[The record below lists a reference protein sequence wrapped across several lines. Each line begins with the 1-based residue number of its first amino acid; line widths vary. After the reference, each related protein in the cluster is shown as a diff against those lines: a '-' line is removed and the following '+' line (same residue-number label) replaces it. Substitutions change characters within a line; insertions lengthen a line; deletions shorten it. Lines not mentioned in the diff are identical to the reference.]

1 MKILAIRLKNLTS
14 IEGTVEVD
22 FTSEPL
28 RSAGIFAISGP
39 TGAGKSTL
47 LDALCL
53 ALYDKAPRFASSV
66 ENISLADVGD
76 NQINQADVRNLLRRG
91 TSDGYAEVDF
101 LGIDGHRYRSRW
113 SVRRTRNKVSG
124 SLQAQVMQVS
134 DLDTEKEFQGTKRE
148 LLNQLTELVGLNY
161 EQFTRTVLLAQNDFA
176 TFLKSKGAAKAE
188 LLEKLTGTA
197 VYSRISQEIYS
208 RSKTLQAEV
217 DLIRGKMNAIEL
229 MSEED
234 FLALQ
239 KEKEEW
245 MQQREAGGRRL
256 TVLNEQWQVVRSLQ
270 AQEELLARKQ
280 QEEQQEKERSGQLA
294 QQLASQEEGWTHFK
308 QQCEAIQPDLQKARA
323 LDVQIQSRQTDYGQA
338 QLRWKEAAAQVAEQE
353 KKLRA
358 AHEAS
363 RASYESLVRLLNWA
377 AADEVLSMEQVADF
391 LRRDEA
397 DLKDKEQANEVRRQ
411 QLEAF
416 AYPSLVEE
424 QGRCREEKKRLQ
436 TIAQLTKD
444 EQATV
449 AECQR
454 LGKEA
459 AVCEQRLAEHRA
471 TLETVKR
478 VYDNARMAVGKDVK
492 ALRGQLQEG
501 EACPVCGSVQHP
513 YASLHEGIDTLFRQ
527 LEQEFTSAS
536 ETYQQTN
543 NQFITVQRDWAHHQ
557 QEEQRLRALL
567 QQLWVEN
574 VQQGG
579 LSQPVSEAAS
589 EAEQPDSG
597 LAEYIHGRMEV
608 IDSRL
613 QELSRLLQAYQRLYE
628 DWQRADAAVKQQRM
642 RCEQLRMY
650 ASRYQLEVQKLSAGE
665 EQRVLLQ
672 QALSKE
678 QTRFREVE
686 QALQVLQQERSALL
700 RGKSVEDAERAM
712 KKKENELAA
721 ELERVRKAVEVLSQR
736 QAGLQ
741 GEIKQIASVVEE
753 LREKTRSISFPLCN
767 SSLVEG
773 AASSELASVLRQSA
787 SSVDASQQSA
797 FSVDVF
803 SSVDASSSAASS
815 TEIPLAV
822 LADSLSSAIAQQ
834 EADNRHTEQRLS
846 AIEVRLLQQQK
857 NQELMAQVARELEGK
872 QRVAEQ
878 WAKLNKLLGSADG
891 AKFKVIAQSYTLNHL
906 LRHANRHL
914 SYLSKRYKLQQV
926 PGTLA
931 LQVIDC
937 DMCDEVRTVYSLS
950 GGESF
955 LISLA
960 LALGLS
966 SLSSNNL
973 KVESL
978 FIDEGFGSLDADSL
992 RTAMEALEQLQM
1004 QGRKVGVISHVQEM
1018 SERISVQV
1026 QVHKKINGKS
1036 VLTVVG

>member
-229 MSEED
+229 MSDED

-245 MQQREAGGRRL
+245 RQQREAGGRRL

-270 AQEELLARKQ
+270 AQEELLACKQ
-280 QEEQQEKERSGQLA
+280 QEEQQEKERSDQLA

-353 KKLRA
+353 KKLRT
-358 AHEAS
+358 AHETS

-513 YASLHEGIDTLFRQ
+513 YALLHEGIDTLFHQ

-543 NQFITVQRDWAHHQ
+543 NQLITLQRDWAHHQ

-597 LAEYIHGRMEV
+597 LAEHIHGRMEV

-686 QALQVLQQERSALL
+686 QALQALQQERSALL

-712 KKKENELAA
+712 KKKEDELAA

-773 AASSELASVLRQSA
+773 AASSELASVLRQS
-787 SSVDASQQSA
+787 
-797 FSVDVF
+797 
-803 SSVDASSSAASS
+803 ASSSAASS